1 MSKKAKIALFS
12 VVILI
17 VLVMIFVNLKKSRGN
32 TIEVT
37 LGEVKR
43 GDITNTVSGNGQVQ
57 PEVDVDISAR
67 ISAEIIKIHVEEGEM
82 VTKGQLLVELD
93 RQRYEAAVEQMES
106 QRMSARAEL
115 KKAQADF
122 SRTKNLFDQNLSSQ
136 ADLDAAEANRM
147 LAQSRVQQSE
157 AGLKQSKDDLAKTRL
172 MAPMSGTITRL
183 LKEEGEIAV
192 GSQFQSDPIMS
203 VADLS
208 RMEVLA
214 EIDENDVVL
223 VKLGDK
229 TSIEVDAIPDT
240 LLEGIVSE
248 IAHTASTRGQGTQEQ
263 VTNFEVKIAITS
275 PSEKLRPGMSSTVDI
290 STETHKDVLFVPIQ
304 CVTVRD
310 VKKDSAK
317 GDSKEDKSSND
328 NKEKDNPE
336 NQNNSDYN
344 KSNNDKNPEVVFVV
358 KDGVAKVVAVETG
371 ISDDNNIEILS
382 GLDEKEEIV
391 TGSYKALSKE
401 LKDGSKVKVK
411 KGMSF
416 RENEETE

>member
-1 MSKKAKIALFS
+1 M
-12 VVILI
+12 
-17 VLVMIFVNLKKSRGN
+17 
-32 TIEVT
+32 
-37 LGEVKR
+37 
-43 GDITNTVSGNGQVQ
+43 
-57 PEVDVDISAR
+57 
-67 ISAEIIKIHVEEGEM
+67 
-82 VTKGQLLVELD
+82 
-93 RQRYEAAVEQMES
+93 
-106 QRMSARAEL
+106 
-115 KKAQADF
+115 
-122 SRTKNLFDQNLSSQ
+122 
-136 ADLDAAEANRM
+136 
-147 LAQSRVQQSE
+147 
-157 AGLKQSKDDLAKTRL
+157 
-172 MAPMSGTITRL
+172 
-183 LKEEGEIAV
+183 
-192 GSQFQSDPIMS
+192 
-203 VADLS
+203 
-208 RMEVLA
+208 
-214 EIDENDVVL
+214 
-223 VKLGDK
+223 
-229 TSIEVDAIPDT
+229 
-240 LLEGIVSE
+240 
-248 IAHTASTRGQGTQEQ
+248 
-263 VTNFEVKIAITS
+263 
-275 PSEKLRPGMSSTVDI
+275 DI